1 MKTRPLLVA
10 LAALVAAGLISSC
23 TVAPE
28 PAAEGEVSPIA
39 AQLVV
44 EVHRS
49 ATCGCCEEYEAYLR
63 DNDADVTE
71 VVHDDIA
78 AYKQEMG
85 IPYDVW
91 SCHTSIIDGYIIE
104 GHVPLEAIADLLTAR
119 PQIDGIGLAGMPA
132 GSPGMGGVKSEP
144 WEIRTIDGGELGSFG
159 TY

>member
-1 MKTRPLLVA
+1 MRHRSFLGVLT
-10 LAALVAAGLISSC
+10 ALVAAGLIASC
-23 TVAPE
+23 TEAPE
-28 PAAEGEVSPIA
+28 PAAGDTVSPIA
-39 AQLVV
+39 TDLVV

-63 DNDADVTE
+63 DNDATVTE

-85 IPYDVW
+85 IPYEVW
-91 SCHTSIIDGYIIE
+91 SCHTSIIDGYVVE
-104 GHVPLEAIADLLTAR
+104 GHVPLEAIADLLATR